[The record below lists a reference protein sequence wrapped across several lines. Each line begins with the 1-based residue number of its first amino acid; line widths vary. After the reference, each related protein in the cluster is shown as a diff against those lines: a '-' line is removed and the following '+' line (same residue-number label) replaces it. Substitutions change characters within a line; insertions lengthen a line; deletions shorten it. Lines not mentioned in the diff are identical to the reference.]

1 MATLN
6 ILYEDPHILVCV
18 KPHGIATQSK
28 SFRYPDMVS
37 LIKNH
42 LAKASGTSGKSGA
55 PKSIG
60 SRTPGSAEP
69 YLAVIHRLDQP
80 VAGIL
85 VFAKTP
91 AAAKDLNKQL
101 QNQGFGKYYRALVT
115 NAPSEK
121 EGTLEDYMVK
131 DARTNTSRIC
141 SAKENGAKIARLH
154 YDTVPDHSRLFS
166 TVSGS
171 SSSVDISLSSQS
183 QECHETELEIHL
195 DTGRHHQIRVQLA
208 SIGCPIVG
216 DTKYNP
222 ELTGNKGWQT
232 IRLCAYKLD
241 FKHPV
246 THKAMHFQLE
256 ADPKKRSGK
265 FPLLFFADTYALYA
279 SAASS
284 VRASSYFSRIIF

>member
-28 SFRYPDMVS
+28 SIRYPDMVS

-42 LAKASGTSGKSGA
+42 LAKSS
-55 PKSIG
+55 G
-60 SRTPGSAEP
+60 SRNPGSAEP

-101 QNQGFGKYYRALVT
+101 QNQDSGNITGHLLLIHLQQKKEHLRIIWSKMPEQTLPVPVCEGK
-115 NAPSEK
+115 
-121 EGTLEDYMVK
+121 
-131 DARTNTSRIC
+131 RI
-141 SAKENGAKIARLH
+141 KIARLH
-154 YDTVPDHSRLFS
+154 YDTVPVTNWLF
-166 TVSGS
+166 TAPAAFHG
-171 SSSVDISLSSQS
+171 
-183 QECHETELEIHL
+183 TELEIHL

-208 SIGCPIVG
+208 SVGCPIVG
-216 DTKYNP
+216 DTKYNQ
-222 ELTGNKGWQT
+222 ELSDTTGWQT

-241 FKHPV
+241 FKHPI
-246 THKAMHFQLE
+246 THKTMHFQL
-256 ADPKKRSGK
+256 ANDPM
-265 FPLLFFADTYALYA
+265 
-279 SAASS
+279 
-284 VRASSYFSRIIF
+284 

>member
-28 SFRYPDMVS
+28 SIRYPDMVS

-42 LAKASGTSGKSGA
+42 LAKSS
-55 PKSIG
+55 G
-60 SRTPGSAEP
+60 SRNPGSAEP

-115 NAPSEK
+115 NPPSEE

-141 SAKENGAKIARLH
+141 SVKENGAKIARLH
-154 YDTVPDHSRLFS
+154 YNTVPADNRLF
-166 TVSGS
+166 TIPSGS
-171 SSSVDISLSSQS
+171 SHSSISGTGLQSSDPT
-183 QECHETELEIHL
+183 EKNTAFHGTELEIHL

-222 ELTGNKGWQT
+222 ELAGTKGWQT

-256 ADPKKRSGK
+256 ADP
-265 FPLLFFADTYALYA
+265 
-279 SAASS
+279 
-284 VRASSYFSRIIF
+284 V

>member
-28 SFRYPDMVS
+28 SIRYPDMVS

-101 QNQGFGKYYRALVT
+101 QNQGFEKYYRALVT

-195 DTGRHHQIRVQLA
+195 DTGRHHQIRVQLSHA
-208 SIGCPIVG
+208 GIPLLG
-216 DTKYNP
+216 DRKYNP
-222 ELTGNKGWQT
+222 SGEKGT
-232 IRLCAYKLD
+232 SLGLCSCGLE
-241 FKHPV
+241 FKHPKTGKIMKFETEPQGTAFLDFV
-246 THKAMHFQLE
+246 
-256 ADPKKRSGK
+256 KK
-265 FPLLFFADTYALYA
+265 L
-279 SAASS
+279 
-284 VRASSYFSRIIF
+284 

>member
-1 MATLN
+1 
-6 ILYEDPHILVCV
+6 
-18 KPHGIATQSK
+18 
-28 SFRYPDMVS
+28 
-37 LIKNH
+37 
-42 LAKASGTSGKSGA
+42 
-55 PKSIG
+55 
-60 SRTPGSAEP
+60 
-69 YLAVIHRLDQP
+69 
-80 VAGIL
+80 
-85 VFAKTP
+85 
-91 AAAKDLNKQL
+91 
-101 QNQGFGKYYRALVT
+101 
-115 NAPSEK
+115 
-121 EGTLEDYMVK
+121 MVK

-154 YDTVPDHSRLFS
+154 YDTVPDHGRLFS
-166 TVSGS
+166 IVSGS
-171 SSSVDISLSSQS
+171 SSSVDVSLSSQS

-256 ADPKKRSGK
+256 ADP
-265 FPLLFFADTYALYA
+265 A
-279 SAASS
+279 
-284 VRASSYFSRIIF
+284 

>member
-28 SFRYPDMVS
+28 SIRYPDMVS

-101 QNQGFGKYYRALVT
+101 QNQGFGKYYRALVANT
-115 NAPSEK
+115 PSTK
-121 EGTLEDYMVK
+121 EGTLENYMVK

-141 SAKENGAKIARLH
+141 SAKENGSKIARLH
-154 YDTVPDHSRLFS
+154 YDTIPVTDWLF
-166 TVSGS
+166 TAPAAFHG
-171 SSSVDISLSSQS
+171 
-183 QECHETELEIHL
+183 TELEIHL
-195 DTGRHHQIRVQLA
+195 DTGRHHQIRVQMAHAGMPLL
-208 SIGCPIVG
+208 G
-216 DTKYNP
+216 DRKYNP
-222 ELTGNKGWQT
+222 SDKSNVPLGLCSCELT
-232 IRLCAYKLD
+232 L
-241 FKHPV
+241 FHPS
-246 THKAMHFQLE
+246 KKKKMKFEISPRGE
-256 ADPKKRSGK
+256 AFEG
-265 FPLLFFADTYALYA
+265 FHE
-279 SAASS
+279 
-284 VRASSYFSRIIF
+284 

>member
-28 SFRYPDMVS
+28 SIRYPDMVS

-60 SRTPGSAEP
+60 YRTPGSAEP

-115 NAPSEK
+115 NAPSEE

-154 YDTVPDHSRLFS
+154 YDTVPDHGRLFS

-171 SSSVDISLSSQS
+171 SSSVDVSLSSQS

-256 ADPKKRSGK
+256 ADP
-265 FPLLFFADTYALYA
+265 A
-279 SAASS
+279 
-284 VRASSYFSRIIF
+284 

>member
-28 SFRYPDMVS
+28 SIRYPDMVS

-55 PKSIG
+55 PKSID

-121 EGTLEDYMVK
+121 EGTLEDYMLK

-154 YDTVPDHSRLFS
+154 YDTVPDHGRLFS
-166 TVSGS
+166 IVSGS
-171 SSSVDISLSSQS
+171 SSSVDVSLSSQS

-241 FKHPV
+241 FKHPF

-256 ADPKKRSGK
+256 ADP
-265 FPLLFFADTYALYA
+265 A
-279 SAASS
+279 
-284 VRASSYFSRIIF
+284 